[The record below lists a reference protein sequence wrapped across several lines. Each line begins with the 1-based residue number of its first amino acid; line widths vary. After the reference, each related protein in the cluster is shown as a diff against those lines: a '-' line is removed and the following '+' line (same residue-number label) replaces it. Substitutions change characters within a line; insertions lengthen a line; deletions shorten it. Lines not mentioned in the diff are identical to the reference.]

1 LESLAS
7 SQSKL
12 SKKNLIRVVIV
23 GAGGLGTSAAWGLAA
38 SWGQSREQS
47 RRQHGRQD
55 APPLE
60 IHLIDPENIELSNL
74 NRQVLFTEEHLGVSK
89 AKTLAAKIKDQLVGE
104 EETAVRIVAI
114 EHRLSKANIHQL
126 LHGASYV
133 IDGTDSTET
142 KFLINDFCV
151 RWGIPFCYGGALGT
165 QGQLLAVRPGT
176 GACLRCLF
184 GNFTEDDYQTFHTSC
199 QQAGIVGPV
208 VGYLGFLQANAA
220 LTHLSANQEYSASVL
235 ARFSLLDL
243 NTNTTLVP
251 PAPDCPLRCGEQP
264 SQTLDIRDKQCPMTF
279 LYTKLALEK
288 LPLEATLRVQ
298 LGTEES
304 AQNVSETCRQEG
316 YQVVT
321 DEASKERWAL
331 LIRKHQE
338 N

>member
-1 LESLAS
+1 MESLAF
-7 SQSKL
+7 SQSNL
-12 SKKNLIRVVIV
+12 INLTKKNLVRVVIV

-38 SWGQSREQS
+38 SWGPSC
-47 RRQHGRQD
+47 GQD
-55 APPLE
+55 AQPLE

-74 NRQVLFTEEHLGVSK
+74 NRQVLFTKEHLGAAK
-89 AKTLAAKIKDQLVGE
+89 AKTLAAIIKDQLE
-104 EETAVRIVAI
+104 EQKGASVQIVAI
-114 EHRLSKANIHQL
+114 EQRLSKANIHQL

-142 KFLINDFCV
+142 KFLINDYCV

-165 QGQLLAVRPGT
+165 QGQLLAVLPGT

-220 LTHLSANQEYSASVL
+220 LTYLKSNSQHSASL
-235 ARFSLLDL
+235 LSRFSLQ
-243 NTNTTLVP
+243 NFSTSSTLVP

-304 AQNVSETCRQEG
+304 ARNVSETCRQEG
-316 YQVVT
+316 YQVIR
-321 DEASKERWAL
+321 DEALKGPLDL
-331 LIRKHQE
+331 LIRKHRE

>member
-1 LESLAS
+1 MESLAS
-7 SQSKL
+7 PQSIL
-12 SKKNLIRVVIV
+12 TTSSPAKKNLLRVLII

-38 SWGQSREQS
+38 SWSPCSGQEAQR
-47 RRQHGRQD
+47 
-55 APPLE
+55 LE

-74 NRQVLFTEEHLGVSK
+74 NRQVLYTKEHLGAAK
-89 AKTLAAKIKDQLVGE
+89 AATLAAMIKDQLTGERKASVQIVG
-104 EETAVRIVAI
+104 IQQ
-114 EHRLSKANIHQL
+114 RLNKANINQL
-126 LHGASYV
+126 LQNATYV

-165 QGQLLAVRPGT
+165 QGQLLAVYPGT

-184 GNFTEDDYQTFHTSC
+184 GNFTEDDYQAFHTSC

-220 LTHLSANQEYSASVL
+220 LTRLQSHQQHSASL
-235 ARFSLLDL
+235 LSRFSLQ
-243 NTNTTLVP
+243 NFSTNSTFIP

-304 AQNVSETCRQEG
+304 ARNVSETCRQEG
-316 YQVVT
+316 YQVIT
-321 DEASKERWAL
+321 DEAPKEYWTL

-338 N
+338 S